1 MGAKKTR
8 GSGGGAGGD
17 DDDDVDDVVEKGNNI
32 LGGVFRKSPGAV
44 IVAPLV
50 LLFGLDLILNIA
62 VITKRSLE
70 VLFTGGYT
78 VWTPWQ

>member
-8 GSGGGAGGD
+8 GSGGAGGD
-17 DDDDVDDVVEKGNNI
+17 NEDDDVDDVVEKGNKI

-44 IVAPLV
+44 IVAPFV

-62 VITKRSLE
+62 VITKRTLE